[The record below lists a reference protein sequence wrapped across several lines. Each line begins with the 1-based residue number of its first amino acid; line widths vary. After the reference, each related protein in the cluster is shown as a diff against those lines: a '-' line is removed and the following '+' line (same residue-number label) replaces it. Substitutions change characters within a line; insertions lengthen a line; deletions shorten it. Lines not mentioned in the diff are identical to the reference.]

1 MSEDKTSATGNRWWE
16 YYFLRYF
23 VGTLVGAAIIVFLT
37 KISGSPLDG
46 LGLTELKDLGD
57 LGIKEITG
65 LGALGF
71 AYCYVA
77 SAPMLL
83 IHATRAQLG
92 VNPFKLRVV
101 FWLSSAGCTVG
112 VFACAGWWLSI
123 HWWSREAAALLVFLF
138 VMIAQLAT
146 ILVAQRNRLETI
158 SEFYW
163 SLANARASEAP
174 CVEEYVESY
183 RHLREHG
190 NAVSILVLEIALAF
204 TISAAR
210 NLTHV
215 ILVMVLWLVPSS
227 YTWFIGSVL
236 ESKLAHATRK

>member
-1 MSEDKTSATGNRWWE
+1 MSEEKTSGTGNRWWE

-23 VGTLVGAAIIVFLT
+23 VGSIVGAAVIVVLT
-37 KISGSPLDG
+37 KVSGSPLHG
-46 LGLTELKDLGD
+46 LGLTELKDLGG
-57 LGIKEITG
+57 LGVKELTG

-92 VNPFKLRVV
+92 VNPLKPRIA

-112 VFACAGWWLSI
+112 VFVCAGWWLSI
-123 HWWSREAAALLVFLF
+123 HWWSRQAAALLVFLF
-138 VMIAQLAT
+138 AVITQLAT
-146 ILVAQRNRLETI
+146 VVVAQRDRLKAI

-163 SLANARASEAP
+163 KLANVRASEAP

-204 TISAAR
+204 AISAAR
-210 NLTHV
+210 NLTEV
-215 ILVMVLWLVPSS
+215 VLVMVLWLAPSS
-227 YTWFIGSVL
+227 YSWFIGSVL
-236 ESKLAHATRK
+236 ESKLAYATRK